1 MCGGFSAATA
11 RASCSN
17 RALNCSCVILIATAR
32 PRRVSRAL
40 KTWPM
45 PPAPAALQSGR
56 DQAVSRWPRASRWHH
71 QAGSPPSPG
80 PAASSSR
87 RPPEPAATPLPG
99 GVPHLPRRPRLGKP
113 SAHAAVVGE
122 RRGRVPRAAEGA
134 REFCVQSDRADLFAN
149 ADRCLRRERTV
160 VVQKALATLPRWTN
174 RGTRRLPLEPGVTR
188 PLRAARGRPVPAAR
202 FARKEAGPA
211 PPDTAPPAVP
221 NARASWRQLSSKGL
235 AARAR
240 ETNAAYDTAARFLPR
255 LRGPPVPVET
265 V

>member
-32 PRRVSRAL
+32 PRRVWRAL

-87 RPPEPAATPLPG
+87 HPPEPAATPLPG
-99 GVPHLPRRPRLGKP
+99 GVPHLPRRPRLGRP
-113 SAHAAVVGE
+113 SARAAVVGE

-160 VVQKALATLPRWTN
+160 VVQKALATLPRWTIEERAVFLLSPASRDRCAPL
-174 RGTRRLPLEPGVTR
+174 RGGPCQQRGSLGRRQGPRRLIQL
-188 PLRAARGRPVPAAR
+188 L
-202 FARKEAGPA
+202 
-211 PPDTAPPAVP
+211 
-221 NARASWRQLSSKGL
+221 QLSPTLGRHGDSL
-235 AARAR
+235 A
-240 ETNAAYDTAARFLPR
+240 
-255 LRGPPVPVET
+255 VKV
-265 V
+265 